1 MNDAPQSETG
11 SERIARVIAR
21 AGLCSRRQAEAWV
34 VAGRVTVND
43 KIITSPALD
52 VRTNDRITVDGEPL
66 PQRQRTR
73 LFLYHK
79 PRGLVTTNVDP
90 EGRPTIFAALPKN
103 LPRLITVGRLDIN
116 SEGLLLLTNDG
127 GLARVLELPQTAWL
141 RRYRVRAHGEVAA
154 DRLAGL
160 RDGITVDGVRY
171 GSIEATLD
179 RPQGSNVWI
188 TFAMREGKNREV
200 RNVLGALGLAV
211 NRLIRVSYGPF
222 QLGEIPEGGIFE
234 VPTKHLRE
242 QLGERVVAAAGV
254 DFSGPILREPAPE
267 TSPAPRRGDTKRRP
281 PDRERMGKPN
291 RRDGD
296 RTRGP
301 RTETEPEAEPQKPR
315 KRRQSPHHVWREEG
329 KPVRARFHGARAE
342 RRDADAPRGR
352 GNKDVLSDRK
362 GRKVAVVR
370 FGSKPPDD
378 ERASKQK
385 RDGGKPGRAG
395 TRSRRAFDRRSG
407 PRPSRP
413 RER

>member
-1 MNDAPQSETG
+1 
-11 SERIARVIAR
+11 
-21 AGLCSRRQAEAWV
+21 
-34 VAGRVTVND
+34 
-43 KIITSPALD
+43 
-52 VRTNDRITVDGEPL
+52 
-66 PQRQRTR
+66 
-73 LFLYHK
+73 
-79 PRGLVTTNVDP
+79 LVTTNVDP

-103 LPRLITVGRLDIN
+103 LPRLVTVGRLDIN

-127 GLARVLELPQTAWL
+127 GLARVLELPQTAWQ
-141 RRYRVRAHGEVAA
+141 RRYRVRAHGEIAP

-160 RDGITVDGVRY
+160 RDGITVGGVRY

-242 QLGERVVAAAGV
+242 QIGASIAAAAGA
-254 DFSGPILREPAPE
+254 DFTGPILREP
-267 TSPAPRRGDTKRRP
+267 SPDSGPRPPRRAEP
-281 PDRERMGKPN
+281 KPR

-296 RTRGP
+296 RTGGP
-301 RTETEPEAEPQKPR
+301 RTVAEPEHGPEKPR

-352 GNKDVLSDRK
+352 GDTDVLSDRK

-378 ERASKQK
+378 KRASQHK
-385 RDGGKPGRAG
+385 RDDRKHGRPGA
-395 TRSRRAFDRRSG
+395 RSRRAFDRRTG

-413 RER
+413 RED

>member
-1 MNDAPQSETG
+1 MTPHT
-11 SERIARVIAR
+11 ERIARVIAR
-21 AGLCSRRQAEAWV
+21 AGLCSRREAETRIT
-34 VAGRVTVND
+34 AGRVTVNG
-43 KIITSPALD
+43 KVITSPALD
-52 VRTNDRITVDGEPL
+52 VHTSDRITVDGEPL

-79 PRGLVTTNVDP
+79 PRGLVTTNIDP
-90 EGRPTIFAALPKN
+90 EGRPTIFGALPKD

-127 GLARVLELPQTAWL
+127 GLARVLELSQTAWL
-141 RRYRVRAHGEVAA
+141 RRYRVRAHGEIAP
-154 DRLAGL
+154 DRLTAL

-171 GSIEATLD
+171 GSIDATLE

-234 VPTKHLRE
+234 IPTKHLRE
-242 QLGERVVAAAGV
+242 QIGASIASAAGA
-254 DFSGPILREPAPE
+254 DFTGPILREPSRDSGPP
-267 TSPAPRRGDTKRRP
+267 PARRAEPKPR
-281 PDRERMGKPN
+281 

-296 RTRGP
+296 RT
-301 RTETEPEAEPQKPR
+301 EAEPERAPEKPR
-315 KRRQSPHHVWREEG
+315 KRRRSPHHVWRQEG

-342 RRDADAPRGR
+342 RRDADAPRAR
-352 GNKDVLSDRK
+352 GDTGVLSDRK

-378 ERASKQK
+378 KRGSKHK
-385 RDGGKPGRAG
+385 REGGKPARPR
-395 TRSRRAFDRRSG
+395 THNRRAFDRRAG

-413 RER
+413 RED

>member
-1 MNDAPQSETG
+1 MNDAPQPDA
-11 SERIARVIAR
+11 ERIAKAIAR
-21 AGLCSRRQAEAWV
+21 AGVCSRREAEAWI
-34 VAGRVTVND
+34 VAGRVSVNG
-43 KIITSPALD
+43 KVITSPALD
-52 VRTNDRITVDGEPL
+52 VRTSDHIAIDGEPL

-103 LPRLITVGRLDIN
+103 LPRLVTVGRLDIN

-141 RRYRVRAHGEVAA
+141 RRYRVRAHGEIAP

-222 QLGEIPEGGIFE
+222 QLGEIPEGGVFE

-242 QLGERVVAAAGV
+242 QIGASIAAAAGA
-254 DFSGPILREPAPE
+254 DFTGPILREPAPD
-267 TSPAPRRGDTKRRP
+267 SGPPPARRGEPKPRRH
-281 PDRERMGKPN
+281 
-291 RRDGD
+291 DGR

-301 RTETEPEAEPQKPR
+301 RAVAEAEREPEKPR

-352 GNKDVLSDRK
+352 GDTDVLSDRK
-362 GRKVAVVR
+362 GRKVSVVR
-370 FGSKPPDD
+370 FGAKPPDD
-378 ERASKQK
+378 KRASRRK
-385 RDGGKPGRAG
+385 RDDRKHGRPGARN
-395 TRSRRAFDRRSG
+395 RRAFDRRSG

-413 RER
+413 RES

>member
-1 MNDAPQSETG
+1 RTARPSAGAADDVVRRPCLLHRRLDTSPHMNDAPQSETG

-21 AGLCSRRQAEAWV
+21 AGLCSRRQAEAWI
-34 VAGRVTVND
+34 VAGRVTVNG
-43 KIITSPALD
+43 KVITSPALD
-52 VRTNDRITVDGEPL
+52 VRPSDTIAVDGDPL

-90 EGRPTIFAALPKN
+90 EGRPTIFGALPKN

-141 RRYRVRAHGEVAA
+141 RRYRVRAHGEIAP

-179 RPQGSNVWI
+179 RPKGSNVWV

-200 RNVLGALGLAV
+200 RNGLGALGLGV
-211 NRLIRVSYGPF
+211 DRLIRVWYGPF

-242 QLGERVVAAAGV
+242 QLGERIVAAAGV

-281 PDRERMGKPN
+281 PDRERMGRPN
-291 RRDGD
+291 R
-296 RTRGP
+296 
-301 RTETEPEAEPQKPR
+301 
-315 KRRQSPHHVWREEG
+315 
-329 KPVRARFHGARAE
+329 
-342 RRDADAPRGR
+342 
-352 GNKDVLSDRK
+352 
-362 GRKVAVVR
+362 
-370 FGSKPPDD
+370 
-378 ERASKQK
+378 
-385 RDGGKPGRAG
+385 
-395 TRSRRAFDRRSG
+395 
-407 PRPSRP
+407 
-413 RER
+413 

>member
-1 MNDAPQSETG
+1 MKDAPQSETG

-21 AGLCSRRQAEAWV
+21 AGLCSRREAETWIA
-34 VAGRVTVND
+34 AGRVTVNG
-43 KIITSPALD
+43 KVITSPALD
-52 VRTNDRITVDGEPL
+52 VRTSDRIAVDGEPL

-90 EGRPTIFAALPKN
+90 DGRPTIFAALPKQ
-103 LPRLITVGRLDIN
+103 LPRLVTVGRLDIN

-141 RRYRVRAHGEVAA
+141 RRYRVRAHGEVTP
-154 DRLAGL
+154 DRLAAL

-200 RNVLGALGLAV
+200 RNVLGALGLQV

-222 QLGEIPEGGIFE
+222 QLGEIPEGGIEE
-234 VPTKHLRE
+234 VPTRHLRE
-242 QLGERVVAAAGV
+242 QLGDRIAAAAAA
-254 DFSGPILREPAPE
+254 DFSGPILHEPAPATTPVPSGRE
-267 TSPAPRRGDTKRRP
+267 TKQRRP
-281 PDRERMGKPN
+281 DPERA
-291 RRDGD
+291 
-296 RTRGP
+296 RTP
-301 RTETEPEAEPQKPR
+301 RAETEPGREHERPR
-315 KRRQSPHHVWREEG
+315 KRHQGQHHVWREQG

-342 RRDADAPRGR
+342 RRDADAPRTR
-352 GNKDVLSDRK
+352 GHTDVLADRK

-378 ERASKQK
+378 KRASKHK
-385 RDGGKPGRAG
+385 REGGKHVRPG
-395 TRSRRAFDRRSG
+395 TRNRRAFDRRSG

-413 RER
+413 RED